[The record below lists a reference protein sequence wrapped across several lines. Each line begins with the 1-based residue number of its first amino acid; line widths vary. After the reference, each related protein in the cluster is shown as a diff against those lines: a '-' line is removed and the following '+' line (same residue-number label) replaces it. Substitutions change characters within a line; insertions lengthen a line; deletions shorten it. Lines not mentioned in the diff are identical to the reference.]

1 MATISDLR
9 LVTLLPTENQTIYAF
24 NVNNLNEYYTESFF
38 AKMGTTWCF
47 CVVPDRNANYED
59 CFITIIQ
66 SDNQTI
72 TVNTIIP
79 DLAIKPEL
87 RAGILNYYSENLAD
101 KYNYT
106 IGYQDIRVFT
116 TAVEKSS
123 LEVEYKYIEPIQ
135 VDHQLILIVDNANT
149 TYSFGVNLAVGSRFK
164 AVLIAEAGY
173 SFGDLIVDIEGTARE
188 EGEEIEPLP
197 HGEIYVDYVRNNTK
211 ITATPAS
218 ELFTR
223 ANMKVDLF
231 DNSTTDHSNSDGYID
246 LGIGTEVK
254 KETQTVLLYTKNKID
269 GECVQI
275 GTDPIGLLYAAV
287 GDIDNPKASRL
298 IYRTDTQRKFLLK
311 SIEGYY
317 GYDYILGYS
326 QAMKGSNLDPK
337 TFNTNIASFT
347 INGFGFCAEHSPV
360 NDATEGYWF
369 LIIENPGS
377 DRWTYIKFVLLKEG
391 VKVFT
396 MYAYREYFEE
406 ITKGNFA
413 GQLMYKQGSRDGIN
427 DSAYLFLQDAF
438 VNKSIVS
445 AGVYI
450 I

>member
-24 NVNNLNEYYTESFF
+24 NVNNINEYYTESFF
-38 AKMGTTWCF
+38 SKMGTTWCF

-87 RAGILNYYSENLAD
+87 RAGILNYYSENLVD

-106 IGYQDIRVFT
+106 IGYQDIRVFA
-116 TAVEKSS
+116 TAVEKSN

-149 TYSFGVNLAVGSRFK
+149 TYSFGVNLAVGSHFK
-164 AVLIAEAGY
+164 AVLIAESGY
-173 SFGDLIVDIEGTARE
+173 SYGEMTVLRE
-188 EGEEIEPLP
+188 YHEEPEILP
-197 HGEIYVDYVRNNTK
+197 SGQIYSSYVSENLVISATDAKEIYE
-211 ITATPAS
+211 TAT
-218 ELFTR
+218 
-223 ANMKVDLF
+223 MKVDLF

-246 LGIGTEVK
+246 FGIGTDVK

-275 GTDPIGLLYAAV
+275 GTDPNELLYAAV

-311 SIEGYY
+311 SIDGYY

-337 TFNTNIASFT
+337 TFNTNIANFT

-369 LIIENPGS
+369 LIIENPES
-377 DRWTYIKFVLLKEG
+377 DRWTYIKFVLLKAG

-406 ITKGNFA
+406 ITKGNFI

-445 AGVYI
+445 VGVYI